1 MFSYIVLEIKD
12 ADYERVT
19 DLVWGYKPLGVEEEK
34 KENIKRFKVFFENQN
49 RLQEFKNNLSNFP
62 SYRIVEVGEIE
73 REDWAKEWMRPI
85 RPKRI
90 GRDIIIYYDEIRR
103 KKENKITLNI
113 IPAMAFGTGFHEST
127 IICLRM
133 MNYLNLKNNVILDIG
148 CGTGILSIFALLKGA
163 RKAIAL
169 DIDEFAIKETIRNAL
184 INKCLRKIILIQG
197 RVNCLK
203 NINFDLIVSN
213 LTKEILLNEMEYIIP
228 LMKRSGIWIFS
239 GFTKEEKAQIK
250 ESLEKYFIFLRFE
263 SLRGWIAGAA
273 CGKRENGITKCFNN
287 RSSSD

>member
-1 MFSYIVLEIKD
+1 MFSYIILEIKKE
-12 ADYERVT
+12 DYEGAT
-19 DLVWGYKPLGVEEEK
+19 NLVWQYTPLGVEEES
-34 KENIKRFKVFFENQN
+34 KEDIKRFKVFFENQN
-49 RLQEFKNNLSNFP
+49 RLQEFKDNLVNFP
-62 SYRIVEVGEIE
+62 SYRILEIGQIE
-73 REDWAKEWMRPI
+73 KKDWAKEWMRPI

-113 IPAMAFGTGFHEST
+113 IPAMAFGTAFHEST
-127 IICLRM
+127 ILCLKM
-133 MNYLNLKNNVILDIG
+133 MNYLNLRNNIILDIG

-169 DIDEFAIKETIRNAL
+169 DIDRFAIEETIRNAL
-184 INKCLRKIILIQG
+184 INKCIRKISLIQG

-228 LMKRSGIWIFS
+228 LLKKMGIWIFS
-239 GFTKEEKAQIK
+239 GFTKEEKPQIRK
-250 ESLEKYFIFLRFE
+250 SLQEYFLFLRFE
-263 SLRGWIAGAA
+263 SLRGWIVGAA
-273 CGKRENGITKCFNN
+273 IGKRK
-287 RSSSD
+287 S